1 MKIST
6 KGRYGLRIMT
16 DLAVNGNEGCV
27 SLKDI
32 AERDHRDMT
41 REIAP
46 LKQADD
52 AILIDSSDMTIDEV
66 IDLLDELGIAFNT
79 LAIDKKG
86 VRVLKDVGDKEVP
99 IFWVD
104 EFEKLEEILIDIK
117 NSVLVHPAQ
126 PK

>member
-1 MKIST
+1 
-6 KGRYGLRIMT
+6 
-16 DLAVNGNEGCV
+16 
-27 SLKDI
+27 
-32 AERDHRDMT
+32 
-41 REIAP
+41 
-46 LKQADD
+46 
-52 AILIDSSDMTIDEV
+52 MTIDEV

-117 NSVLVHPAQ
+117 NGVLAHPA
-126 PK
+126 KS

>member
-1 MKIST
+1 
-6 KGRYGLRIMT
+6 
-16 DLAVNGNEGCV
+16 
-27 SLKDI
+27 
-32 AERDHRDMT
+32 
-41 REIAP
+41 
-46 LKQADD
+46 
-52 AILIDSSDMTIDEV
+52 MTIDEV
-66 IDLLDELGIAFNT
+66 IDLLDELGIVFNT

-117 NSVLVHPAQ
+117 NGVLAQPAQ